1 MVAKTEHCQVQPS
14 GVLVLDVIEPSELR
28 PEGGGDA
35 DLGPLWVISHN
46 HEHRVPET
54 VRVCL
59 HRLGEVCLGQRPG
72 SVELFKL

>member
-1 MVAKTEHCQVQPS
+1 MVAETEHCQVQS
-14 GVLVLDVIEPSELR
+14 GRVLVLDVIEPGELR

-35 DLGPLWVISHN
+35 DPGPLGVICHN
-46 HEHRVPET
+46 HEHWMLET

-59 HRLGEVCLGQRPG
+59 HRLGEVRLGQGPG

>member
-1 MVAKTEHCQVQPS
+1 MVAQTEHCQVQAS
-14 GVLVLDVIEPSELR
+14 RVLVLDVIEPGELR

-35 DLGPLWVISHN
+35 DLGPLGVICHD

-59 HRLGEVCLGQRPG
+59 HRLGEVRLG
-72 SVELFKL
+72 